1 VCLLKSQNKVQGGE
15 SPMVRAASTL
25 PQNRRK
31 KAVGGGRGIVGC
43 PMLWQQKP
51 PPIALVNCYVDLP
64 PLDEFDRTERV
75 GSRHDVGI
83 KHVAPERASSGRGQW

>member
-1 VCLLKSQNKVQGGE
+1 
-15 SPMVRAASTL
+15 
-25 PQNRRK
+25 
-31 KAVGGGRGIVGC
+31 
-43 PMLWQQKP
+43 LWQQKP